1 MDIAKK
7 ALKWVTTIII
17 FAMAFFHLYTGF
29 FGTFETFLQRY
40 FHLALALLITFLLYP
55 YKTKKQ
61 SVNIILNS
69 TVFVLLCLSL
79 GFLYLNYDYVL
90 TGRYA
95 FITPLT
101 TTEIVLGI
109 IFILLVLEATR
120 KLTGIVLPLVAFI
133 FIIYALT
140 GPMFPSILG
149 HGGYSIGNIVDLNYM
164 TTEGVFSIPLGASA
178 NFIAMFIIFG
188 AFLARSGVG
197 GLLMDIAMGIA
208 GQFKGGP
215 AKVSIVS
222 SAFTGV
228 MSGSA
233 VSNVLTSGSFTIPL
247 MKKIGYKPHFAGAVE
262 ASAST
267 GSQLMP
273 PVMGIIAF
281 MMAQYTGIPYIQIAA
296 YALIPAILYFWGI
309 GVMVHFEAVKLNLK
323 GLPKEELPDW
333 KAGLKK
339 KWHLLTPIFILIWL
353 LMQGYSPSYAVSY
366 ATLSVIVVAA
376 FRKDTRMGIKKI
388 AQALQDGVKGMLMI
402 AAATATA
409 GMISGVFGVTG
420 LGIRFSSSLNEISG
434 GHLVLALVLTAVVS
448 IILGLGLPPS
458 ASYIIQIAV
467 TIPALVQILRAYEV
481 EPVAANALLLAHMFV
496 MYFASVAVITP
507 PDAIASF
514 AAAGI
519 AKSKPMLTALTAS
532 KLAFVAYFIPFLFVL
547 NPAYLMIGTFS
558 EVALAIV
565 SGIVGVL
572 ALGMAFQGYL
582 VEKLGW
588 ITRLFILGAAALIFI
603 PTALTSIIG
612 IGLVLLFLGY
622 SLIVNNGSKHT
633 PISKGA

>member
-1 MDIAKK
+1 M
-7 ALKWVTTIII
+7 
-17 FAMAFFHLYTGF
+17 
-29 FGTFETFLQRY
+29 
-40 FHLALALLITFLLYP
+40 
-55 YKTKKQ
+55 
-61 SVNIILNS
+61 
-69 TVFVLLCLSL
+69 
-79 GFLYLNYDYVL
+79 YLNYDYVL